1 VRSRFSKNGNAVSKA
16 GASHDAPVFFPRS
29 SLRWGLCCQF
39 LDSPVRF
46 RQATHRFSNTL
57 GGSESRIYLS
67 KIVLS
72 NAQALVDAIERCAA
86 LGIHAFR
93 ITSQFMP
100 LATHPVSGYH
110 PEDLPDWEEIERTL
124 LEASARSRTHD
135 VRLSFHPDQFVVLNS
150 ETERV
155 VDASVMEMEHQAVVA
170 RLVGAQA
177 LTLHGGGMAG
187 GVDLAI
193 ERLERGID
201 RLSADARGLLALE
214 NDDRSF
220 SPANLLP
227 FCERTGIPFV
237 YDVHHHRCKPDEMS
251 IAEATSRCID
261 TWEKREPWMHIS
273 SPRLGWQS
281 SNPRLHADFIDP
293 EDVPSEWFGKTMT
306 IDVEAK
312 EKERAVLAITRVMRE
327 RWRE

>member
-1 VRSRFSKNGNAVSKA
+1 MKA
-16 GASHDAPVFFPRS
+16 GASHDAPVFFPHS
-29 SLRWGLCCQF
+29 TPRWGLCCQF
-39 LDSPVRF
+39 LDSPIRF
-46 RQATHRFSNTL
+46 RQATHRFSTTL
-57 GGSESRIYLS
+57 RRNESRAYIS

-72 NAQALVDAIERCAA
+72 NAQALIDAIERCAA

-110 PEDLPDWEEIERTL
+110 PEDLPDWEDIEKKL
-124 LEASARSRTHD
+124 LEASARSKAHD

-155 VDASVMEMEHQAVVA
+155 VGSSVIEMEHQAIVA
-170 RLVGAQA
+170 RLAGAQA

-187 GVDLAI
+187 GVYAAM
-193 ERLERGID
+193 ERLEHGID
-201 RLSADARGLLALE
+201 RLSANARALLALE

-220 SPANLLP
+220 SPATLLP
-227 FCERTGIPFV
+227 FCERSGIPFV
-237 YDVHHHRCKPDEMS
+237 YDVHHHRCNSDAMS
-251 IAEATSRCID
+251 VAEATSRCID
-261 TWEKREPWMHIS
+261 SWGNREPWTHIS
-273 SPRLGWQS
+273 SPKLGWKS
-281 SNPRLHADFIDP
+281 ANRRSHADFIDP

-306 IDVEAK
+306 IDIEAK
-312 EKERAVLAITRVMRE
+312 EKERAVLAVTEAMRK

>member
-1 VRSRFSKNGNAVSKA
+1 MKA
-16 GASHDAPVFFPRS
+16 GASNDAPVFFPRS
-29 SLRWGLCCQF
+29 IPRWGLCCQF

-46 RQATHRFSNTL
+46 RKATHRFCSTMRT
-57 GGSESRIYLS
+57 SESRVYLS

-93 ITSQFMP
+93 ITSQLMP

-110 PEDLPDWEEIERTL
+110 PEDLPDWEGIEKAL
-124 LEASARSRTHD
+124 LEASTRSKAHD

-155 VDASVMEMEHQAVVA
+155 VDASIMEMEHQAVVA
-170 RLVGAQA
+170 TLAGAQA

-187 GVDLAI
+187 GADVAI

-201 RLSADARGLLALE
+201 RLGADARRLLALE

-220 SPANLLP
+220 SPARLLP
-227 FCERTGIPFV
+227 FCERSGIPFV
-237 YDVHHHRCKPDEMS
+237 YDAHHHRCKSDEMS

-261 TWEKREPWMHIS
+261 TWGNREPWMHIS
-273 SPRLGWQS
+273 SPRLGWHS

-312 EKERAVLAITRVMRE
+312 EKERAVLAITEMMRE